1 MWAKALA
8 PVLLIALLLVLVP
21 SSAEK
26 ENNGALDAEAR
37 CNCEDDGGFWT
48 IETILNC
55 QRVSDFMISVA
66 YFSIPIE
73 LLYFLSCST
82 IPFKWVIVEFIAFI
96 VLCGMTH
103 FLNGWT
109 YGPHSF
115 HIMLALTVFKFLTAL
130 VSFATAI
137 TLVTLLPLLL
147 KLKAREHLLKKKT
160 WDLDREV
167 AIIMK
172 RKEAG
177 LHVRMLTQEIR
188 KSLDRHTILHTTL
201 VELSKVLDL
210 KNCAIWMPN
219 ANRTAMNLTHEVRG
233 RTFSSSFSSS
243 VIPYGDPDVLE
254 VKKGGGVRV
263 LDGRS
268 ALAVASSAGP
278 GPPGAVAAVRLP
290 MLRVA
295 NFKDGGTP
303 EMVPQC
309 YAVLVLVLPSGGGG
323 EEEREGLVR
332 SWGPQELGIVEAVAD
347 QVAVAV
353 SHAAV
358 LEESQSM
365 RDRLAEQNRAL
376 EQSRLDALM
385 ANRARAT
392 FERVMSDGLRRP
404 MHSVLGLLSLLQQ
417 DDAGALGSE
426 QRLLVDTM
434 VKTGGVLSTLIGDV
448 MGTSGR
454 GRARLETRSF
464 QLHSMIKEAAC
475 LAKCLCAYAGCGF
488 VTEVEKTL
496 PDHVM
501 GDERRVFQVILHMV
515 RHLLDGSNG
524 GCRCLTLRVY
534 SAGGSQTGWSEQS
547 WGHWSWNSTDGY
559 VHTRFEVG
567 IRRGGSSQSEDGLAL
582 AVYGGHGHY
591 NGELEESLS
600 FTACKKLVKLMQGDI
615 WLTSNPEGFDR
626 SMALVLRFHVP
637 SQATA
642 EHLEPPSSDRLRS
655 ENSILRGLRVLLV
668 DADDLNRAVTQKLL
682 EKLGCTVSSV
692 SSGYECLSALGPS
705 ASCQVVILDLQLPDL
720 NGFEVSTRIR
730 KFCSRNWPL
739 IVALTGNDDGDV
751 VDRCAGSGMNGFI
764 QKPGTLREISDELKR
779 ILMQV
784 NMNRI

>member
-1 MWAKALA
+1 MSPKALA
-8 PVLLIALLLVLVP
+8 QVLLIALLLLLVP
-21 SSAEK
+21 SSADNETD
-26 ENNGALDAEAR
+26 GEAR
-37 CNCEDDGGFWT
+37 CNCEEDVGFWT

-73 LLYFLSCST
+73 LVYFLSFST

-109 YGPHSF
+109 YGPHPF
-115 HIMLALTVFKFLTAL
+115 QIMLALTVFKFLTAM

-137 TLVTLLPLLL
+137 TLLTLLPLLL
-147 KLKAREHLLKKKT
+147 KIKAREHLLKKKA

-219 ANRTAMNLTHEVRG
+219 KDRTEMNLTHEVSG

-254 VKKGGGVRV
+254 VKKGGGARV

-268 ALAVASSAGP
+268 ALAVASCAGP

-295 NFKDGGTP
+295 NFKDGGGTP

-309 YAVLVLVLPSGGGG
+309 YAVLVLVLPSCG
-323 EEEREGLVR
+323 EEEAEESEVAGQR

-365 RDRLAEQNRAL
+365 QERLAEQNRAL
-376 EQSRLDALM
+376 DISRQDALM
-385 ANRARAT
+385 ANLARAA
-392 FERVMSDGLRRP
+392 FERVMSYGLRRP
-404 MHSVLGLLSLLQQ
+404 MHSVLGLLSVLQG
-417 DDAGALGSE
+417 DESRLSVD
-426 QRLLVDTM
+426 QRLLVDAM
-434 VKTGGVLSTLIGDV
+434 VKTGGVLSVLIGDV
-448 MGTSGR
+448 MGASGR
-454 GRARLETRSF
+454 VRAGPRRLEMKMFR
-464 QLHSMIKEAAC
+464 LHAMIREIAC
-475 LAKCLCAYAGCGF
+475 LAKCLCAYVGYGF
-488 VTEVEKTL
+488 VAEVEKAL
-496 PDHVM
+496 PDNVM

-515 RHLLDGSNG
+515 RHLLDSG
-524 GCRCLTLRVY
+524 GGIGGGCLTLRAY
-534 SAGGSQTGWSEQS
+534 SVGGWSEQS
-547 WGHWSWNSTDGY
+547 WGHWMESSSDGY
-559 VHTRFEVG
+559 VHARFEVG
-567 IRRGGSSQSEDGLAL
+567 ICRGGSSRSEGGLPMAAEHCGRL
-582 AVYGGHGHY
+582 G
-591 NGELEESLS
+591 ESLS
-600 FTACKKLVKLMQGDI
+600 FLACKKLVKQLMQGDI
-615 WLTSNPEGFDR
+615 WVTSNPERFDQ
-626 SMALVLRFHVP
+626 SMTLVLPFHVP
-637 SQATA
+637 SSLAAKQ
-642 EHLEPPSSDRLRS
+642 HHPGLEMGK
-655 ENSILRGLRVLLV
+655 NSIFHGLRVLLV
-668 DADDLNRAVTQKLL
+668 DPDDLNRTVTRKLL
-682 EKLGCTVSSV
+682 EKLGCAVSSV
-692 SSGYECLSALGPS
+692 ASGYECLNAVGPDMS
-705 ASCQVVILDLQLPDL
+705 SSSSCQVVFLDLQLPDL
-720 NGFEVSTRIR
+720 DGFEVSTRIR
-730 KFCSRNWPL
+730 KFQSRNWPL
-739 IVALTGNDDGDV
+739 IVALTGNDESDV
-751 VDRCAGSGMNGFI
+751 ADRCVGCGMNGFI
-764 QKPGTLREISDELKR
+764 QKPGTLQEISDELKR

-784 NMNRI
+784 NWI

>member
-1 MWAKALA
+1 MWPKALT
-8 PVLLIALLLVLVP
+8 PVLLIALLLLLVP
-21 SSAEK
+21 SLADT
-26 ENNGALDAEAR
+26 ENDVPLDGEAR

-115 HIMLALTVFKFLTAL
+115 HIMLTLTVFKFLTAL

-167 AIIMK
+167 ALITK

-201 VELSKVLDL
+201 VELSKALDL

-219 ANRTAMNLTHEVRG
+219 ADRTAMNLTHKVRG
-233 RTFSSSFSSS
+233 RTFSSSSSS

-263 LDGRS
+263 LDGCR
-268 ALAVASSAGP
+268 AEV
-278 GPPGAVAAVRLP
+278 
-290 MLRVA
+290 
-295 NFKDGGTP
+295 
-303 EMVPQC
+303 
-309 YAVLVLVLPSGGGG
+309 
-323 EEEREGLVR
+323 
-332 SWGPQELGIVEAVAD
+332 GIVEAVTD

-365 RDRLAEQNRAL
+365 RDRLAEQNLAL
-376 EQSRLDALM
+376 EQSRMDALM

-417 DDAGALGSE
+417 DDVGVLGCE

-434 VKTGGVLSTLIGDV
+434 VKTGGVLSVLIGDV

-454 GRARLETRSF
+454 GRARLETRGF
-464 QLHSMIKEAAC
+464 RLRSMIREAAC

-488 VTEVEKTL
+488 VTEVERTL
-496 PDHVM
+496 PDKVM

-515 RHLLDGSNG
+515 RYLLDGSKG
-524 GCRCLTLRVY
+524 GCSCLTLRVC
-534 SAGGSQTGWSEQS
+534 SAGGSESGWSEQS
-547 WGHWSWNSTDGY
+547 WGQWSWNSCDGY
-559 VHTRFEVG
+559 VCTRFEVG
-567 IRRGGSSQSEDGLAL
+567 IRSGGLSRSEDGLAL
-582 AVYGGHGHY
+582 AAYGGHGHCD
-591 NGELEESLS
+591 GGSEESLS
-600 FTACKKLVKLMQGDI
+600 FAACKKLVKIMQGDI

-626 SMALVLRFHVP
+626 SMALVLRFHIP
-637 SQATA
+637 SQTTA
-642 EHLEPPSSDRLRS
+642 EPPSSGHLRL
-655 ENSILRGLRVLLV
+655 ENSIFRGLRVLLV
-668 DADDLNRAVTQKLL
+668 DADDLNRAVTRKLL

-692 SSGYECLSALGPS
+692 SSGYECLSAMGPS
-705 ASCQVVILDLQLPDL
+705 VSFQVVLLDLQLPDL
-720 NGFEVSTRIR
+720 NGFDVSTRIR

-751 VDRCAGSGMNGFI
+751 VERCVGSGMNGFI

-779 ILMQV
+779 ILVQV
-784 NMNRI
+784 NRI